1 MRWPSP
7 PAPTPRRR
15 PDAAGHRAGEVRRR
29 LVGVAPEAES
39 RSRDTDTPRQWPWM
53 CTGGG
58 RCRRARTS
66 TAGARRRG
74 CVLAWRFRPQGWS
87 ATERRWDGPSRGGA
101 VRGPRGG
108 KCRRRRRDHSGFPR
122 GRRCARGAKPSR
134 GCGRDRGPSRTSA
147 PSPRTARDR
156 RCIPAGSHGE
166 SELRRTSRT
175 RDTRQPV
182 PERVQEPALHHRGV
196 GRPCSD
202 RCTSWGRGRASRSAG
217 RRTDSRRAAHR
228 VLPGTPDADHNFRR

>member
-1 MRWPSP
+1 MSRPRPNRGLAIPTHRGSGLGCAPAVGGAGALELQP
-7 PAPTPRRR
+7 P
-15 PDAAGHRAGEVRRR
+15 GHVVEGAFWRGGFGLKVGVRRSAGGMDR
-29 LVGVAPEAES
+29 LG
-39 RSRDTDTPRQWPWM
+39 
-53 CTGGG
+53 
-58 RCRRARTS
+58 
-66 TAGARRRG
+66 
-74 CVLAWRFRPQGWS
+74 
-87 ATERRWDGPSRGGA
+87 GGA

-122 GRRCARGAKPSR
+122 GRRCARGAKPSW

-217 RRTDSRRAAHR
+217 KRTDCSLIPL
-228 VLPGTPDADHNFRR
+228 VNKSNFRL